1 MVKFII
7 GTVNLSLMSQ
17 LHKKDGR
24 QSMKPKKIVWQLIL
38 FIICLFTV
46 LYISKGYLVVD
57 EAPKQA
63 DVIIVLSG
71 DESRLAK
78 GAQLYKEGYA
88 DYVLLTR
95 ANEEFITKEE
105 AINFGIPES
114 QIILEEEATSTYTN
128 ATYAKSLLEEY
139 QFNSSLVVSSDYHM
153 RRTKLSFERVFEGTN
168 MKLTYVA
175 APVNGEVGEISIAT
189 AINEYIK
196 LVGYTLGMYRFID
209 LED

>member
-1 MVKFII
+1 
-7 GTVNLSLMSQ
+7 MSQ

-24 QSMKPKKIVWQLIL
+24 QSMKLKKIVSMLIII
-38 FIICLFTV
+38 IICLV
-46 LYISKGYLVVD
+46 AALYIIRGYLVVD
-57 EAPKQA
+57 ETPKQA

-71 DESRLAK
+71 DEGRLAK

-128 ATYAKSLLEEY
+128 ATYAKSLLEKH

-153 RRTKLSFERVFEGTN
+153 RRTKLSFERVFKGLE
-168 MKLTYVA
+168 MELTYVA
-175 APVNGEVGEISIAT
+175 APVNGEVGEISFPT
-189 AINEYIK
+189 AIKEYIK

>member
-1 MVKFII
+1 
-7 GTVNLSLMSQ
+7 MSQ

-24 QSMKPKKIVWQLIL
+24 HAMKSKKIVAMLIII
-38 FIICLFTV
+38 IICLFAV
-46 LYISKGYLVVD
+46 LYISRGYLVVD

-71 DESRLAK
+71 DEGRLAK
-78 GAQLYKEGYA
+78 GAQLYNEGYA
-88 DYVLLTR
+88 DYVLLTK

-114 QIILEEEATSTYTN
+114 HIILEKEATSTYKN
-128 ATYAKSLLEEY
+128 ATYAKLLLEEH
-139 QFNSSLVVSSDYHM
+139 QFNSAIVVSSDYHM
-153 RRTKLSFERVFEGTN
+153 RRTKLSFERVFKGSDME
-168 MKLTYVA
+168 LTYVA
-175 APVNGEVGEISIAT
+175 APLNGEVGEISIPT
-189 AINEYIK
+189 AIKEYIK

>member
-1 MVKFII
+1 MKSKKNVLMLII
-7 GTVNLSLMSQ
+7 L
-17 LHKKDGR
+17 
-24 QSMKPKKIVWQLIL
+24 
-38 FIICLFTV
+38 IICIFAM
-46 LYISKGYLVVD
+46 LYISRGYLVVD

-71 DESRLAK
+71 DEGRLAK
-78 GAQLYKEGYA
+78 GAQLYNEGYA
-88 DYVLLTR
+88 DYVLLTK

-128 ATYAKSLLEEY
+128 ATYAKLLLEEH
-139 QFNSSLVVSSDYHM
+139 QFNSSIVVSSDYHM
-153 RRTKLSFERVFEGTN
+153 RRTKLSFERVFKGSDME
-168 MKLTYVA
+168 LTYVA
-175 APVNGEVGEISIAT
+175 APLHGEVGEISIQT
-189 AINEYIK
+189 AIKEYIK